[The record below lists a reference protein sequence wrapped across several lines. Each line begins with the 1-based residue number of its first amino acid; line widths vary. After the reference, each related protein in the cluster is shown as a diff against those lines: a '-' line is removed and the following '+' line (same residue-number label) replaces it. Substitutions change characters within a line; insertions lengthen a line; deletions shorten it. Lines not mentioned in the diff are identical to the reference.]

1 MTGHG
6 ATGQQDIVLAKEFLM
21 VLRFCG
27 GADEIRETE
36 FACQRFLRVWSK
48 NFRPIKI
55 KESLD

>member
-6 ATGQQDIVLAKEFLM
+6 ATGQQDIVPAKEFLM

-36 FACQRFLRVWSK
+36 FACQRFLRVWHKKFSTSQ
-48 NFRPIKI
+48 I